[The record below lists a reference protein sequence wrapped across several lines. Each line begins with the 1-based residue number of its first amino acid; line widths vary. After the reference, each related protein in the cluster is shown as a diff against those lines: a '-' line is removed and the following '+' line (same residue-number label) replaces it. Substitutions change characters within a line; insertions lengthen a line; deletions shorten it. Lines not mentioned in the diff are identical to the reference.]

1 MPLFQQHS
9 QRPAPQ
15 APAPAA
21 ASALL
26 RRYRP
31 LETCSAGGF
40 GSVEICR
47 DARLQRRVAIKRM
60 PFAAEGARP
69 ATAVEAALAEA
80 RTASMLQHPNIV
92 SVIDFTY
99 DSAYAYL
106 VMEYVDGMSLA
117 EFLERVDGN
126 SLTFDEAA
134 AVADALCQALQFAH
148 ENGVLH
154 LDIKPA
160 NVLID
165 RAGHVKLTDFGMATL
180 SAAAGF
186 GGARGGTIG
195 YMPPEQLDNQDVDQR
210 CDLFALAA
218 VLYEALCG
226 TAPFRATTPQG
237 SLDRVIR
244 GVTYP
249 SELIPSIPESAE
261 TALVAALSPMPQD
274 RPASADA
281 FGDLFLAQLGDARRG
296 RKSLAGMIEQLS
308 LEAEEGA
315 GELNAA
321 AEADAGEPW
330 QADPAEGVLGSRNER
345 AREYAVRA
353 VAALSCAAASWQML
367 GCIGLATTTERAAAA
382 LAIGAA
388 AGIAPQIGS
397 ALVAAGFLFLI
408 FNATV
413 GGAGVIAAL
422 PVAVLFFALFAGWWL
437 VWGRTAPA
445 ASAVLALALALG
457 YTPGAE
463 LAVMLGG
470 IAAPTWPQG
479 APVAIAAYFL
489 APQTAAFTCGFSL
502 LASRLYAAASASG
515 GVLTLSGA
523 ASALASPAF
532 WGQLVLGTGAAYGL
546 SRLLERAWR
555 SFDDAGTNTLFG
567 LAVALAGL
575 VGFALFS
582 LARPMEIASLQPQ
595 PVVGAVG
602 AAALSSIISGICL
615 YCFGYR
621 KEPSEGDR
629 S

>member
-1 MPLFQQHS
+1 MPLFPQHS
-9 QRPAPQ
+9 QRTSQQ
-15 APAPAA
+15 APTPAA
-21 ASALL
+21 ASTLL

-31 LETCSAGGF
+31 LETRAAGGF
-40 GSVEICR
+40 GSVEICL

-60 PFAAEGARP
+60 PLMAESGMP
-69 ATAVEAALAEA
+69 ATAVECALTEA

-134 AVADALCQALQFAH
+134 AIADALVQALQLAH

-210 CDLFALAA
+210 TDLFALAC

-226 TAPFRATTPQG
+226 TSPFRATTPAG
-237 SLDRVIR
+237 SLDRIIK

-249 SELIPSIPESAE
+249 SELIPSIPELSEA
-261 TALVAALSPMPQD
+261 ALVAALSPMPQD
-274 RPASADA
+274 RPLTADA
-281 FGDLFLAQLGDARRG
+281 FGDRFLAQLGNVRAG
-296 RKSLAGMIEQLS
+296 RKSLAHMIEELC
-308 LEAEEGA
+308 AADEEPGEEPA
-315 GELNAA
+315 GA
-321 AEADAGEPW
+321 AEPARIET
-330 QADPAEGVLGSRNER
+330 DPAEGILGSRDGR

-353 VAALSCAAASWQML
+353 VAGISCTAVAWQMLTGMGISGGTGAAAAS
-367 GCIGLATTTERAAAA
+367 

-388 AGIAPQIGS
+388 AAVAPQIGS
-397 ALVAAGFLFLI
+397 ALAAAGFLLLVC
-408 FNATV
+408 NATV
-413 GGAGVIAAL
+413 AGSGMLAVL
-422 PVAVLFFALFAGWWL
+422 PVAVLVFALFAAWWL
-437 VWGRTAPA
+437 VWGRTSPA
-445 ASAVLALALALG
+445 ASATLTVSLALG
-457 YTPGAE
+457 YAPGSG

-470 IAAPTWPQG
+470 VAAAEWPVG
-479 APVAIAAYFL
+479 AAVCLAAYL
-489 APQTAAFTCGFSL
+489 LTPSTAAVTCGFSL
-502 LASRLYAAASASG
+502 VLARLWSAAGTSQ
-515 GVLTLSGA
+515 GVLTAYSA
-523 ASALASPAF
+523 ASALASTTF
-532 WGQLVLGTGAAYGL
+532 WLQVLLTAGAAAGL
-546 SRLLERAWR
+546 SLMLERAWEA
-555 SFDDAGTNTLFG
+555 FDQRGSTVFENGAIAIAGI
-567 LAVALAGL
+567 A
-575 VGFALFS
+575 GFALAA

-595 PVVGAVG
+595 SVAKAVG
-602 AAALSSIISGICL
+602 AGILSSIISGICL

>member
-1 MPLFQQHS
+1 MPLFPQHS
-9 QRPAPQ
+9 QRAQQQ
-15 APAPAA
+15 APTPAA
-21 ASALL
+21 ASTLL

-31 LETCSAGGF
+31 LETRAAGGF
-40 GSVEICR
+40 GSVEICL

-60 PFAAEGARP
+60 PLMTESGMP
-69 ATAVEAALAEA
+69 ATAVETALAEA

-134 AVADALCQALQFAH
+134 AIADALVQALQFAH

-195 YMPPEQLDNQDVDQR
+195 YMPPEQLDNQEVDQR
-210 CDLFALAA
+210 TDLFALAC

-226 TAPFRATTPQG
+226 TSPFRATTPAG
-237 SLDRVIR
+237 SLDLIIK

-249 SELIPSIPESAE
+249 SELIPGIPELSE
-261 TALVAALSPMPQD
+261 DALVCALSPMPQD
-274 RPASADA
+274 RPITAEV
-281 FGDLFLAQLGDARRG
+281 FGDRFLARLGDARAG
-296 RKSLAGMIEQLS
+296 RKSLARMIEELS
-308 LEAEEGA
+308 ATAEGEGEAP
-315 GELNAA
+315 
-321 AEADAGEPW
+321 ADIDAPAPIET
-330 QADPAEGVLGSRNER
+330 DPAEGFLGTRNER

-353 VAALSCAAASWQML
+353 VAGVSCTAVAWQMLTCMGISAGLGAAAS
-367 GCIGLATTTERAAAA
+367 AF
-382 LAIGAA
+382 AIGAA
-388 AGIAPQIGS
+388 AAVAPQIGS
-397 ALVAAGFLFLI
+397 ALAAAGFLLLVC
-408 FNATV
+408 NATV
-413 GGAGVIAAL
+413 AGAGVLAVL
-422 PVAVLFFALFAGWWL
+422 PVAVLVFALFAAWWL
-437 VWGRTAPA
+437 VWGRTSPA
-445 ASAVLALALALG
+445 ASAALTLSLALG
-457 YTPGAE
+457 YAPGSE

-470 IAAPTWPQG
+470 VAAAEWPVG
-479 APVAIAAYFL
+479 AAVGAAAYL
-489 APQTAAFTCGFSL
+489 LEPSTAAFTCGFSL
-502 LASRLYAAASASG
+502 VLARLWSAAGTAQGSLSA
-515 GVLTLSGA
+515 LSA
-523 ASALASPAF
+523 VSALASAPF
-532 WGQLVLGTGAAYGL
+532 WAQVALTAGGAAGL
-546 SRLLERAWR
+546 SFLLKRAWESYDESGGR
-555 SFDDAGTNTLFG
+555 VLEHLGIAAAG
-567 LAVALAGL
+567 AL
-575 VGFALFS
+575 GFVLSS

-595 PVVGAVG
+595 LIVRAVG
-602 AAALSSIISGICL
+602 AGILSSIIVGICL